1 MAQRSTM
8 NSPHQKPQKDVTIP
22 FRTTSGSKV
31 TVTISRDTW
40 RRSTGWS
47 TIAATKI
54 GNRKANVFVKLISET
69 ALQLVH
75 SIWQS
80 EVAVP
85 GIPTILH
92 CGSTPELGCFYVS
105 EAIDGTVLSE
115 LDAPYLKQVTD
126 RGQVTSMWRTV
137 SQRTTDTIV
146 ALANLGLMFP
156 DLSPKNIMIAGTP
169 PTSWLIDIDS
179 SVPIGSTLNPTSF
192 DNRFT
197 LAAANKLLN
206 PSAFQRAIKGV
217 GTFIPL
223 FSFRNAAKAD
233 LPRTQAALI
242 GFSYFIRSILLA
254 HKRNAPRDVLAEIA
268 NTKTSRKDTADI
280 TASLYDLPK
289 CEKQWRDN
297 LGRTDADQ
305 WIHCRELLS
314 AVLRDATTEAPGED
328 VKKAVKDWL
337 RIACRIDGRLSIS
350 ERLAR
355 WPKRIDFLPPE
366 IDSLD
371 LIEAKERK
379 AILMDLQMRSQTLR
393 DIIQEW
399 SRTRSWGIRESL
411 SSRIHEI
418 NAPDLLASLKREEES
433 LGDLE
438 SQWQTIR
445 FWIDGLP
452 ELNKQLGQVVRL
464 LRQNRRIESQHI
476 IEQLCNSK
484 FAEHP
489 AVMDLK
495 PCDDWGKIPW
505 LNNAFLADLIELHIE
520 RKHAAMLELRSL
532 IPEGRKPSTLLTEI
546 DHLFSDFDE
555 TVSKGTA
562 LLRNCRLDSAAS
574 DFEKASFLV
583 PDSSELRVL
592 RARCNLALS
601 TAGYR

>member
-1 MAQRSTM
+1 
-8 NSPHQKPQKDVTIP
+8 
-22 FRTTSGSKV
+22 
-31 TVTISRDTW
+31 
-40 RRSTGWS
+40 
-47 TIAATKI
+47 
-54 GNRKANVFVKLISET
+54 
-69 ALQLVH
+69 
-75 SIWQS
+75 
-80 EVAVP
+80 
-85 GIPTILH
+85 
-92 CGSTPELGCFYVS
+92 
-105 EAIDGTVLSE
+105 
-115 LDAPYLKQVTD
+115 
-126 RGQVTSMWRTV
+126 
-137 SQRTTDTIV
+137 
-146 ALANLGLMFP
+146 
-156 DLSPKNIMIAGTP
+156 
-169 PTSWLIDIDS
+169 
-179 SVPIGSTLNPTSF
+179 
-192 DNRFT
+192 
-197 LAAANKLLN
+197 
-206 PSAFQRAIKGV
+206 
-217 GTFIPL
+217 
-223 FSFRNAAKAD
+223 
-233 LPRTQAALI
+233 
-242 GFSYFIRSILLA
+242 
-254 HKRNAPRDVLAEIA
+254 
-268 NTKTSRKDTADI
+268 
-280 TASLYDLPK
+280 
-289 CEKQWRDN
+289 
-297 LGRTDADQ
+297 
-305 WIHCRELLS
+305 LLS